1 METDRVVDV
10 GVVGKPFGVSG
21 ACYVRPVAD
30 IEHDFAR
37 GTRYAT
43 PAGDLVIAHRHDHG
57 DRMVVTFD
65 GVTTRDGAEQLRG
78 VVLRIEASAV
88 ELDTESL
95 WADEVVGLEVTDG
108 DGNVL
113 GVVED
118 LADGPAHDYV
128 IVARPDAAPVWLPA
142 VDALMR
148 IDEGER
154 PGDPSRVVVTPLPGL
169 FEPDEAE
176 AADPE
181 TPEPAADPE
190 PPES

>member
-1 METDRVVDV
+1 METRRVVAV
-10 GVVGKPFGVSG
+10 GVVGKPFGVAG

-30 IEHDFAR
+30 IAHDFAP
-37 GTRYAT
+37 GTRYRT
-43 PAGDLVIAHRHDHG
+43 PSGGLEIAHRHDHG

-65 GVTTRDGAEQLRG
+65 GVTTRDAAEQLRG

-88 ELDTESL
+88 ELDAESL
-95 WADEVVGLEVTDG
+95 WADEVLGLEVTDG

-113 GVVED
+113 GVVEE

-128 IVARPDAAPVWLPA
+128 IVARPDGAPVWLPA

-148 IDEGER
+148 IEE
-154 PGDPSRVVVTPLPGL
+154 GDPSRVVVTPLPGL
-169 FEPDEAE
+169 FESDDAQ
-176 AADPE
+176 AAPE
-181 TPEPAADPE
+181 TPDPAADPE